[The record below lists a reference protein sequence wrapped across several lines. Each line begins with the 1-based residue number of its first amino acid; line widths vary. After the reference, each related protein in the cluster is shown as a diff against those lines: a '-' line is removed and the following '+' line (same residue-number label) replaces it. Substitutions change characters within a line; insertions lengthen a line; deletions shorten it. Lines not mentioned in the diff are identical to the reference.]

1 MVLIA
6 LQEVGACG
14 EVFATISNEGK
25 IATFEF
31 RNFDIHDD
39 TTLQDVLSTIR
50 DITTYRD
57 MPTEDLG
64 DLMFL
69 SHDEA
74 IELKQYINMEWAKVN
89 YLGIRDEVLA
99 C

>member
-39 TTLQDVLSTIR
+39 TTLQDVLSTIK

-57 MPTEDLG
+57 MSNGELG
-64 DLMFL
+64 DLLFL

-74 IELKQYINMEWAKVN
+74 KELEQYINMEWAKVN